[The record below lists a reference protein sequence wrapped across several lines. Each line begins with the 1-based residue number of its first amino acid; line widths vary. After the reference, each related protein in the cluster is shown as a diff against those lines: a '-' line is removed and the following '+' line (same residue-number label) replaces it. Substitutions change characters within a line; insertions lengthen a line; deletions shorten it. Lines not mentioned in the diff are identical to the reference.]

1 MRQIL
6 PSEKFKK
13 LSYLVLPNSEIDNGK
28 RICHCEKIYEEQIV
42 RAFRKAI
49 IERFRLSTQPIHDN
63 VGVADIMSGR
73 YGEKFEGFTKEAD
86 DFVPQMIKRLENIQ
100 HTDFMERDRAFYKTA
115 DCHPSDWNGKQWE
128 KTASSGKPERCDA
141 DQTQTAGR

>member
-1 MRQIL
+1 M
-6 PSEKFKK
+6 
-13 LSYLVLPNSEIDNGK
+13 NGSG
-28 RICHCEKIYEEQIV
+28 
-42 RAFRKAI
+42 
-49 IERFRLSTQPIHDN
+49 LSTQPIHDN

-73 YGEKFEGFTKEAD
+73 YGEQFEGFTKEAD

-100 HTDFMERDRAFYKTA
+100 HTDLWNGTVLFTNGRL
-115 DCHPSDWNGKQWE
+115 HPSDWNGKQWE